1 MRLRLDAAFMA
12 SLIEEGKSM
21 SIIIYLKE
29 RLRHKRSKE
38 TFCDFYHFFVFVSHM
53 VGDINS
59 GRLKTPVY
67 IAIGGFFISLT
78 TGYSFGT

>member
-1 MRLRLDAAFMA
+1 MFRAF
-12 SLIEEGKSM
+12 LIEEGKSM

-29 RLRHKRSKE
+29 RLRHIKSKE
-38 TFCDFYHFFVFVSHM
+38 TFCDFYLFFVSYGWRHQLRPTKHQF
-53 VGDINS
+53 
-59 GRLKTPVY
+59 T

>member
-1 MRLRLDAAFMA
+1 MRLRLDAAFRA
-12 SLIEEGKSM
+12 FLIEEGKSV

-59 GRLKTPVY
+59 GRLNT
-67 IAIGGFFISLT
+67 SLQLQ
-78 TGYSFGT
+78 